1 LPSIEFVFLDTAPG
15 GAGHAR
21 RLGERFGLV
30 LTTAFESLDQCTC
43 LRACHRCLTAYTNQM
58 HHDKLNR
65 HHAAFALGGLIGR
78 KPTVTATLRLE
89 ADRLVKIPTDSD
101 ASASQILARDSGFSL
116 QVVASIPSALHDV
129 LVQLRARGVAWP
141 VIGYELMRDDGECVE
156 QSEVAWPDEKVC
168 VLSPGAS
175 PNLWNTAG
183 WQTLFM
189 TDATEGHIADIL
201 RPRS

>member
-1 LPSIEFVFLDTAPG
+1 
-15 GAGHAR
+15 
-21 RLGERFGLV
+21 
-30 LTTAFESLDQCTC
+30 
-43 LRACHRCLTAYTNQM
+43 
-58 HHDKLNR
+58 
-65 HHAAFALGGLIGR
+65 
-78 KPTVTATLRLE
+78 
-89 ADRLVKIPTDSD
+89 
-101 ASASQILARDSGFSL
+101 
-116 QVVASIPSALHDV
+116 
-129 LVQLRARGVAWP
+129 

-201 RPRS
+201 RPRN